1 MNNPEP
7 IADTGLSDEVRLTPP
22 LTPLSATLENSA
34 GKQTGGAEGLAVY
47 EGVRTPRLFDD
58 PLREIDSL
66 LSATGILDLGWRA
79 KILVTGNDRVRWLN
93 NMASNT
99 IQGLPQDQGNYS
111 FILNAQGRIQGD
123 CYVYRRGEDF
133 VIDTSRRQV
142 PALLRHLQH
151 YIIMDAVELQ
161 DVSEDW
167 TALGLAGPKA
177 PQILAALGVVLD
189 PAPSPVGNARLL
201 AASIGGVE
209 IALVEAYHP
218 LVPRYELWLPPAE
231 VLTVWKAFQAA
242 GAVPAG
248 SEAAET
254 LRVLEGTPIYGIDLN
269 ERDLPQETS
278 QLRALNFTK
287 GCYLGQ
293 EIVER
298 IRSRGRVHRQFR
310 QFKLDGAPVTPPFDL
325 LSAGQT
331 VGRITS
337 TASLPAGRTPGNFAL
352 GFVREESLIRKAPI
366 EYDGGVAIPLE
377 APPDLP

>member
-7 IADTGLSDEVRLTPP
+7 IADTGPSDEAR
-22 LTPLSATLENSA
+22 LTPLSAALENSA
-34 GKQTGGAEGLAVY
+34 GKQGAGAEELAVY

-58 PLREIDSL
+58 PQREIDSL
-66 LSATGILDLGWRA
+66 LSAAGILDLDWRA

-93 NMASNT
+93 GMASNT
-99 IQGLPQDQGNYS
+99 IQGLPQDQGNYN

-123 CYVYRRGEDF
+123 CYVYRRSEDF
-133 VIDTSRRQV
+133 VIDTSRGQV

-151 YIIMDAVELQ
+151 YIIMDAVELK
-161 DVSEDW
+161 DVSEGW

-177 PQILAALGVVLD
+177 PQILAALGIVLD
-189 PAPSPVGNARLL
+189 SAPPSAGNARLFS
-201 AASIGGVE
+201 ATIGGVE
-209 IALVEAYHP
+209 VALVEAHHP
-218 LVPRYELWLPPAE
+218 LIPRYELWLSRAE
-231 VLTVWKAFQAA
+231 VMTIWKALEAV
-242 GAVPAG
+242 GAIPAG
-248 SEAAET
+248 LEAAET
-254 LRVLEGTPIYGIDLN
+254 LRVLEGTPLYGIDLN

-298 IRSRGRVHRQFR
+298 IRSRGKVHRQFR
-310 QFKLDGAPVTPPFDL
+310 QFKLDGAALPPPFDL
-325 LSAGQT
+325 HSDGQT

-337 TASLPAGRTPGNFAL
+337 AASLPAGRAPGNFAL